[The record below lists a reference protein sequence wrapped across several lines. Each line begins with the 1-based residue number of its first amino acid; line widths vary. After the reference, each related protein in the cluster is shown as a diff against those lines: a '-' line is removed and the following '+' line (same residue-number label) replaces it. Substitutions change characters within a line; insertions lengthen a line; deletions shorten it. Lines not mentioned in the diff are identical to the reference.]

1 MDIPVTTRLYCDPSQ
16 PHHVVLRFNGQVMDL
31 QKSKADELLRAMTE
45 LVGDQ
50 PLTGIAVVNHC
61 ESFTLI
67 RVLATI
73 ANAWAYS
80 RGLTLYS
87 DGEIVE
93 QIQPH
98 YNREPN
104 ITPAKSH
111 AI

>member
-1 MDIPVTTRLYCDPSQ
+1 
-16 PHHVVLRFNGQVMDL
+16 MDL
-31 QKSKADELLRAMTE
+31 HKSKADELLRAMTD

-50 PLTGIAVVNHC
+50 PLTGIAVVNQC

-80 RGLTLYS
+80 RNLMLYS
-87 DGEIVE
+87 DGEIVDR
-93 QIQPH
+93 IRPH

-104 ITPAKSH
+104 ITPPKTAVH